1 MLETEPNS
9 LVKAI
14 ERKKG
19 PVEIS
24 TKILKKLVCLFKEAL
39 IDNSVTK
46 QVRVKEKKT
55 QELWLKEERK
65 EFFKTELKKLRD
77 ITQ

>member
-46 QVRVKEKKT
+46 
-55 QELWLKEERK
+55 
-65 EFFKTELKKLRD
+65 
-77 ITQ
+77 